1 MVNTLLIICGLDVS
15 LTNFTKRYKM
25 NTSVTHYSRTLQ
37 AIHWLSALTVFGMFS
52 VGLWMMDLSY
62 YSEWYRTAPHWHK
75 SVGLLLAALTL
86 FRVIWKLVTPSP
98 SIEGTWLEK
107 VAAKLMHGFLYINLF
122 VLFVSGYLISTADGR
137 GIDVFNWFTLP
148 GAGSL
153 FNQQS
158 DIAGM
163 IHLYAAWILIVM
175 VLLHALA
182 ALKHH
187 FINKDN
193 TLQKMIG
200 ASK

>member
-1 MVNTLLIICGLDVS
+1 
-15 LTNFTKRYKM
+15 M

-86 FRVIWKLVTPSP
+86 FRVMWKFVIPSP

-153 FNQQS
+153 FNRQS

-193 TLQKMIG
+193 TLRKMIG